1 MISEGRRPRFKSF
14 SRFWNDSLFYR
25 GYTMTNFLW
34 NILLLSISVFLVA
47 QFLPGIRLKNFG
59 TAVIVAV
66 VYSLISYLIG
76 WLLVFISL
84 PFLFITFGLFKF
96 AINAFLLWLTD
107 KMMEDFDIDGIGTT
121 LLAAILITI
130 MDSIFRWIF

>member
-1 MISEGRRPRFKSF
+1 
-14 SRFWNDSLFYR
+14 
-25 GYTMTNFLW
+25 MTNFLW